1 MKAYPTFSIK
11 NIIFSYCWQLSEFDY
26 DNFSLVLIWLTVS
39 AISLMIL
46 ELNKNAKCAKTFISL
61 EIAV

>member
-1 MKAYPTFSIK
+1 M